1 MLGARGGVSLAGK
14 VRAQRFKLH
23 IPLRYRVNRESEW
36 RKGVTTN
43 ISCSGMLFRGED
55 LAEPGT
61 PIEIRLVLP
70 SEMTKQRA
78 AEVVCRGTVM
88 RTERPGSNSDAPIV
102 ATRIS
107 YYRFVRP

>member
-1 MLGARGGVSLAGK
+1 MSDAGTGASLAVK
-14 VRAQRFKLH
+14 ARAQRFRLQ
-23 IPLRYRVNRESEW
+23 IPLRYRVSSDSEW

-43 ISCSGMLFRGED
+43 ISYTGMLFRGEGP
-55 LAEPGT
+55 AELGA

-78 AEVVCRGTVM
+78 AEVVCQGTVT
-88 RTERPGSNSDAPIV
+88 RAERPKGNGEAPIV